1 MPFNI
6 TKKDVFLSIIE
17 IRVTYPIPKEISA
30 GYDPD
35 IIQVDIDDG
44 IEVQK
49 DNYLIRLPYN
59 IKLTKLLPT

>member
-17 IRVTYPIPKEISA
+17 IKVAYPIPKEISA
-30 GYDPD
+30 GHDPD

-59 IKLTKLLPT
+59 IKLTKVLPT